1 VETKLGR
8 SFSITSNTG
17 RLSVLDI
24 GNHTADSRSSVIN
37 SYTQLNML
45 LTRWVLTAAML
56 VAEASLVASSTL
68 SHIPLPRRREDFN
81 KLMQRASKHYGGDL
95 ERRSPQQSSTNGD
108 LSLSTPAVER
118 NVSTQAACMS
128 SMQGLSNVTNEAGF
142 AACYNIL
149 DWQENI
155 SGMFQAD
162 LRLYQASAATG
173 QFADVPMSAIT
184 VQLNYP
190 NSTQF
195 SILTNSKRSLASLQ
209 RRQDQSGPTE
219 IQQYSLVGNFKIQL
233 DTKKLNSTELM
244 SLLIPQISLQANTN
258 GTAITAD
265 ISPADT
271 AYFVAGQFKDEAT
284 PQFVAQAA
292 SPAMAVAAI
301 AASKGFVL
309 PGTTF
314 GIFPVGLI
322 VTCSWTVLFLVA
334 FGLGTIGRIRH
345 RDIFRKRLAAN
356 TRLGKK

>member
-1 VETKLGR
+1 
-8 SFSITSNTG
+8 
-17 RLSVLDI
+17 
-24 GNHTADSRSSVIN
+24 
-37 SYTQLNML
+37 ML
-45 LTRWVLTAAML
+45 LTRWLLMTAML
-56 VAEASLVASSTL
+56 VAEASVVASSAL
-68 SHIPLPRRREDFN
+68 SHIPSRRRREDLN
-81 KLMQRASKHYGGDL
+81 VLMQRASKHYEGDL

-118 NVSTQAACMS
+118 NISTQAACMN
-128 SMQGLSNVTNEAGF
+128 SMQGLLSGVTNEAGF

-155 SGMFQAD
+155 NGMFQAD

-173 QFADVPMSAIT
+173 QFIDVPMSAIT

-195 SILTNSKRSLASLQ
+195 SILMNSKRSIASLR
-209 RRQDQSGPTE
+209 RRQDQVQPTE

-244 SLLIPQISLQANTN
+244 SLLIPQISLQTNTN

-265 ISPADT
+265 IKPADT
-271 AYFVAGQFKDEAT
+271 VYFVAGQFKDDVT
-284 PQFVAQAA
+284 PQIAAQAA

-322 VTCSWTVLFLVA
+322 VTGSWTVLFLVA

-345 RDIFRKRLAAN
+345 RNIFRKRLAAN
-356 TRLGKK
+356 MRIGRK